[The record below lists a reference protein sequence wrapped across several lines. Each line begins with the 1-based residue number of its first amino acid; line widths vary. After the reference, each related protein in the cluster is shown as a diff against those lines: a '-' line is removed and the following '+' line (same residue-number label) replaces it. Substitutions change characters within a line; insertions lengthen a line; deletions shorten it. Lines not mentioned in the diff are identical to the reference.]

1 MSKLSLAIA
10 TALMAISLA
19 PAAQAYSTE
28 PPYTVTQVAMIEA
41 GLPEAGEICEQ
52 PMQPELVAAL
62 GLPKVV
68 ADSDQTELACAAK

>member
-1 MSKLSLAIA
+1 MSKLSLVFA

-28 PPYTVTQVAMIEA
+28 PLYTVTQVAMIEA

-62 GLPKVV
+62 GLPQIL
-68 ADSDQTELACAAK
+68 ADSDQTELACVAK